1 MNAIILAAGQG
12 NRLKPLTN
20 NQPKCLVE
28 LFGKSLL
35 NWQLDIF
42 QKLKINDI
50 SIVKG
55 YLQEQITFPNIN
67 FYEKES

>member
-20 NQPKCLVE
+20 DKPKCLVK

-50 SIVKG
+50 SIV
-55 YLQEQITFPNIN
+55 
-67 FYEKES
+67 

>member
-35 NWQLDIF
+35 NWQLDILI
-42 QKLKINDI
+42 K
-50 SIVKG
+50 
-55 YLQEQITFPNIN
+55 
-67 FYEKES
+67 